1 MKTKEMSK
9 SQLLRNL
16 AIPAYDTRHFA
27 AIQQSLRVAAERVEN
42 YHADNT
48 RHFAAIQQSLR
59 VLADAGN
66 YHADNTRHFA
76 AIQQSLR
83 VAAERVENYHADNT
97 RHFAAIQQSLRVL
110 ADAGNYHV
118 EIHKRVR
125 ADIDR
130 FSKSL
135 VDFSRLN
142 AGTVKLLE
150 VLPPD
155 SRQAT
160 FPYPPLIGGPTEGIL
175 NQREPLNEPS
185 TDLTPAVT
193 DDVFVKKVFL
203 VTGSDEAANQPVAR
217 FIEKLGFKV
226 IILDERPDQGQTRI
240 EKFEDCRDN
249 ADFAVILL
257 TPDDIGK
264 SKDEQ
269 GKPKFRPSQDSIFG
283 LAACMTQHGRDRIC
297 CLYKGELELPST
309 TDGIILI
316 PMDPHSGWEL
326 KLVRE
331 MKAAGLPIKLKK
343 VI

>member
-16 AIPAYDTRHFA
+16 AIPAYD
-27 AIQQSLRVAAERVEN
+27 
-42 YHADNT
+42 
-48 RHFAAIQQSLR
+48 
-59 VLADAGN
+59 
-66 YHADNTRHFA
+66 TRHFA

-150 VLPPD
+150 VLLPD

-193 DDVFVKKVFL
+193 DDVFVEKVFL
-203 VTGSDEAANQPVAR
+203 VTGSDEAANQLVAR
-217 FIEKLGFKV
+217 VIEKSGFEV
-226 IILDERPDQGQTRI
+226 IILDEQPNQGRTRI
-240 EKFEDCRDN
+240 EKFENCRDN
-249 ADFAVILL
+249 VDFAVILL

-264 SKDEQ
+264 SNYEQ
-269 GKPKFRPSQDSIFG
+269 GKPRLRPSLDSILG
-283 LAACMTQHGRDRIC
+283 LGACMTQHGRDRIC
-297 CLYKGELELPST
+297 CLSKGKLELPSIME
-309 TDGIILI
+309 GIIRI
-316 PMDPHSGWEL
+316 PMDSKGGWKL
-326 KLVRE
+326 KLVKE
-331 MKAAGLPIKLKK
+331 LEAAGLPIKLKK

>member
-1 MKTKEMSK
+1 MDFS
-9 SQLLRNL
+9 R
-16 AIPAYDTRHFA
+16 FA
-27 AIQQSLRVAAERVEN
+27 AIVDSP
-42 YHADNT
+42 
-48 RHFAAIQQSLR
+48 
-59 VLADAGN
+59 
-66 YHADNTRHFA
+66 
-76 AIQQSLR
+76 
-83 VAAERVENYHADNT
+83 
-97 RHFAAIQQSLRVL
+97 
-110 ADAGNYHV
+110 

-130 FSKSL
+130 FSKPL

-193 DDVFVKKVFL
+193 DDVFVEKVFL
-203 VTGSDEAANQPVAR
+203 VTGSDEAANHPVAR
-217 FIEKLGFKV
+217 FIEKLGFEV
-226 IILDERPDQGQTRI
+226 IILDEQPNRGRTRI
-240 EKFEDCRDN
+240 EKFENCRDN
-249 ADFAVILL
+249 VDFAVILL

-264 SKDEQ
+264 SNYEQ
-269 GKPKFRPSQDSIFG
+269 GKPRLRPSLDSIFG
-283 LAACMTQHGRDRIC
+283 LGACMTHPGRDRIC
-297 CLYKGELELPST
+297 CLYKGKLELPST
-309 TDGIILI
+309 MDGIIPI
-316 PMDPHSGWEL
+316 PMDPYGGWKW

-331 MKAAGLPIKLKK
+331 MKAAGLLVELKK

>member
-1 MKTKEMSK
+1 MKQKEMSK
-9 SQLLRNL
+9 SQLPRNL
-16 AIPAYDTRHFA
+16 AIPAYDKRHFA
-27 AIQQSLRVAAERVEN
+27 AIPSLSAARAKSI
-42 YHADNT
+42 ADDI
-48 RHFAAIQQSLR
+48 RHFAAIPSLSAARAKSIADDIRHLAATQSL
-59 VLADAGN
+59 LAARAKSI
-66 YHADNTRHFA
+66 ADDIRHLA
-76 AIQQSLR
+76 AIVDSP
-83 VAAERVENYHADNT
+83 
-97 RHFAAIQQSLRVL
+97 
-110 ADAGNYHV
+110 

-142 AGTVKLLE
+142 AGPVKLLE

-155 SRQAT
+155 SRQGT

-193 DDVFVKKVFL
+193 DDVFVEKVFL
-203 VTGSDEAANQPVAR
+203 VTGSDEEANQLVAR
-217 FIEKLGFKV
+217 VIEKLGFEV
-226 IILDERPDQGQTRI
+226 IILDEQPNRGRTRI
-240 EKFEDCRDN
+240 EKFENCRDN
-249 ADFAVILL
+249 VDFAVILL

-309 TDGIILI
+309 MDGIIPI
-316 PMDPHSGWEL
+316 PMDPYGGWKWE
-326 KLVRE
+326 LVRE
-331 MKAAGLPIKLKK
+331 MKAAGLP
-343 VI
+343 VE

>member
-27 AIQQSLRVAAERVEN
+27 AIQQSLRV
-42 YHADNT
+42 
-48 RHFAAIQQSLR
+48 
-59 VLADAGN
+59 LADAG
-66 YHADNTRHFA
+66 
-76 AIQQSLR
+76 
-83 VAAERVENYHADNT
+83 NYHADNT

-142 AGTVKLLE
+142 AGTVKSLE
-150 VLPPD
+150 VLTPD

-193 DDVFVKKVFL
+193 DDVFVEKVFL
-203 VTGSDEAANQPVAR
+203 GTGSDKEANQPVAR
-217 FIEKLGFKV
+217 FIERLGFKV
-226 IILDERPDQGQTRI
+226 IIPDEQPNQGRTRI
-240 EKFEDCRDN
+240 EQFENCRDN
-249 ADFAVILL
+249 VDFAVILL
-257 TPDDIGK
+257 TPDDSGK
-264 SKDEQ
+264 SNYEQ
-269 GKPKFRPSQDSIFG
+269 GKPRPRPSQDIIFS

-309 TDGIILI
+309 MDGIILI
-316 PMDPHSGWEL
+316 PMDPYGGWEL

-331 MKAAGLPIKLKK
+331 MKAAGLPVKLKE
-343 VI
+343 VL